1 MRAPRAGLLAGV
13 CVGVT
18 AAAEIGT
25 VLLWWG
31 LHPAYKSVLFGLYNL
46 TIVVI
51 GALIAVRHPRS
62 PIGWIL
68 VWFGT
73 QTAVLSDFV
82 AAYGHR
88 ASLEGWSAGP
98 LAEWIGFG
106 TWSPGALMWVLALLF
121 IPTGRLPGPR
131 WRLVAW
137 MGCAGV
143 LLYIPAWLLDPAN
156 GTNFVSGVNPYAVP
170 GPPYGVLAAVGG
182 GLLTLAAVGSLASL
196 VVRYA
201 AAGPVERLQ
210 LKWVALAG
218 LAIVVILPVCIVF
231 YTRSAVVQAMVPVVL
246 TIAALCL
253 GAAVLR
259 YRLFDVDRIV
269 NRTVVYLTLS
279 ILLAAAYG
287 ATAITLGAVLGGFS
301 SWTAAAGTLVAAAAF
316 RPLRRT
322 VQDMVDRKFYRET
335 HDAGVRIDRF
345 LDGLRAGT
353 EQPEHVENLL
363 RDVLRDPTLR
373 VLMLLPASNHY
384 SDVYGNPVEL
394 DPARPTARLDRG
406 GAADVLVEYAAADDP
421 ARDAAVRSAIERS
434 RLAIEIA
441 RLDVDLNR
449 QLAELDRSR
458 ARIANAADEERRRIQ
473 RDLHDGAQQRLV
485 TVGLSLRAA
494 EARLR
499 AEGRTTEADRLDAA
513 VADLAM
519 TIEELR
525 NLTRQLPLA
534 QLDAGIGAAFR
545 ELAERTPLPVTVE
558 VAVDRLDR
566 TVEATAYF
574 VGCEGLTNVIK
585 HAQASAAILRAERRN
600 GSLLVSVADNG
611 IGGAAA
617 RPGSGL
623 AGLADRV
630 DAAGGRLL
638 VRSDPS
644 GTMVTAELPCA

>member
-218 LAIVVILPVCIVF
+218 LAIVVILPVCIAF

-384 SDVYGNPVEL
+384 SDLYGNPIEP
-394 DPARPTARLDRG
+394 DPAHPAARLDRG
-406 GAADVLVEYAAADDP
+406 GTADVLVEYAPTDDP
-421 ARDAAVRSAIERS
+421 ARDAAVRNAIERS

-499 AEGRTTEADRLDAA
+499 AAGRTTEADRLDVA
-513 VADLAM
+513 VADLAT

-545 ELAERTPLPVTVE
+545 ELAERAPLPVTVE
-558 VAVDRLDR
+558 AAVDRLDR

-611 IGGAAA
+611 VGGAAP

-638 VRSDPS
+638 VRSDAT
-644 GTMVTAELPCA
+644 GTLVTAELPCA